1 MFKSMTGY
9 GKGEAVSRSYGKF
22 TVEIHSVNRKYCDI
36 IINLHKHLLVLESKM
51 REIIQSEVIRGRI
64 NVFVSQPKK
73 VYSGHKLF
81 IDTGLAKQYF
91 RSINKFKKE
100 FKLKGE
106 LDISLITSFKDVVTY
121 LEPEIDPR
129 KVRPAL
135 EQALRKALKG
145 FNQMR
150 IKEGMTIARQIEKP
164 LCDIEK
170 RLQKIE
176 GKVPEIIEHFNNRLL
191 ARLKEAGI
199 GINHTDERV
208 QKEISILAEHMDI
221 TEELN
226 RMRSHISQFRS
237 LEKKREAVGR
247 TLDFLLQEMMR
258 EVNTMGSKAVHTEI
272 STHVV
277 YIKSQL
283 EKIREQIQNV
293 E

>member
-9 GKGEAVSRSYGKF
+9 GKGEATSRSYGRF

-36 IINLHKHLLVLESKM
+36 IINLPKPLLVLESKM
-51 REIIQSEVIRGRI
+51 REIIQNEVIRGRI

-73 VYSGHKLF
+73 AYGGHKVF
-81 IDTGLAKQYF
+81 IDTDLAKQYF
-91 RSINKFKKE
+91 RSINSLKKE

-106 LDISLITSFKDVVTY
+106 PDIGLITGFKDVVSY
-121 LEPEIDPR
+121 LELEMDPR
-129 KVRPAL
+129 KVQPAL
-135 EQALRKALKG
+135 EQALKKALKG

-150 IKEGMTIARQIEKP
+150 IKEGMTIARQIENP

-170 RLQKIE
+170 RLEKVE
-176 GKVPEIIEHFNNRLL
+176 TKVPEIIEHFNNRLL
-191 ARLKEAGI
+191 ARLREASI
-199 GINHTDERV
+199 SINHTDERV
-208 QKEISILAEHMDI
+208 QKEIAILAEHMDI

-226 RMRSHISQFRS
+226 RMKSHIGQFRS
-237 LEKKREAVGR
+237 LVEKHEAVGR

-258 EVNTMGSKAVHTEI
+258 EINTMGSKAVHTEI
-272 STHVV
+272 SIHVV